1 MGIQAMKV
9 PTVFTAID
17 KFSGVVGTMTRN
29 MSKFNDAAQAS
40 AMRTS
45 TFLNRTGTQMLGA
58 GIGMATGIGYA
69 VNEAVKFEKA
79 MATVNTTIDNTTPEM
94 IKKMGDEVL
103 QMSKKIP
110 KPISELTDALYDVV
124 SAGIDARYSMT
135 VLNASGRLAVS
146 GLGTTKESV
155 DVLTS
160 SINSFNLDANESES
174 IANKVFKAVKYG
186 KTTVSQLAESFG
198 SSSALV
204 KNSNVSLEEYLATTA
219 VLTTTGMT
227 ASRAQT
233 QVASAVTALI
243 KPSKSMQ
250 AVLSSLGAKDIPK
263 FIKQNGGLV
272 KTLEMVSKRADQMGI
287 LTSKAFGRKEGF
299 SAMLSLLGPLRSK
312 FNEVYADMNSKAD
325 SMAIAFEKQTKTV
338 SAGVQIMKNKMTI
351 LGITIGNQLIPRV
364 NGFLDRLNPIIEKTT
379 KWMDKNEG
387 LSNTLLTATLVLLGL
402 GVAAKV
408 GAVLFFGLSKVIGI
422 VTAVTQAYTFVSTM
436 AALANVSFATA
447 LWGVISALWAYVSAQ
462 AAALWPITLLVAG
475 IGLLIWSVI
484 DMTKNW
490 RDWNNVILLSIG
502 PLGWIILLIQKIG
515 EHWENITSLFQGEG
529 MIGAIK
535 GIGTLIEDVILGTL
549 IGALKI
555 MGRLTSFI
563 PGVGSSFKEMA
574 SDLGGLKTNI
584 ASQLTIGNATG
595 MPQFSTF
602 GGQIPSWNT
611 SGKTENLAGKNQ
623 NDMRNILN
631 SIQGKG
637 GTLDLRLTA
646 PDGYG
651 LEADASNVKGID
663 VKTSTTKKSS
673 KND

>member
-9 PTVFTAID
+9 PTIFTAVD

-29 MSKFNDAAQAS
+29 MSKFNGTAQAS

-45 TFLNRTGTQMLGA
+45 TFLNKTGTQMLGA

-160 SINSFNLDANESES
+160 SINSFNLDANKSES

-250 AVLSSLGAKDIPK
+250 VVLSSLGAKDIPK

-312 FNEVYADMNSKAD
+312 FDEVYADMNSKAD

-338 SAGVQIMKNKMTI
+338 SAGVQIMKNKMAI

-364 NGFLDRLNPIIEKTT
+364 NGFLNVINPIVENISI
-379 KWMDKNEG
+379 WMEKNEG
-387 LSNTLLTATLVLLGL
+387 LTNTLLSATLVLLGL
-402 GVAAKV
+402 GIAAKV
-408 GAVLFFGLSKVIGI
+408 GAALFFGLSKVIGI
-422 VTAVTQAYTFVSTM
+422 VTVITEAYTFVSSM
-436 AALANVSFATA
+436 AALANVSFGTA
-447 LWGVISALWAYVSAQ
+447 LWGVISAMWAFVAAEIAVLGPIALILAGLGYLTYKMFDLGSATNTMANQ
-462 AAALWPITLLVAG
+462 QISALDKTNSAWTNSTKIQSEELKKQKMMLQQHGNSSFSAINPNLSNILKSNKTNAEIQKKQLQTLPMTPLAPGQKLFDNLGKPISGVNTQSEQREAILNP
-475 IGLLIWSVI
+475 
-484 DMTKNW
+484 K
-490 RDWNNVILLSIG
+490 NNV
-502 PLGWIILLIQKIG
+502 
-515 EHWENITSLFQGEG
+515 
-529 MIGAIK
+529 
-535 GIGTLIEDVILGTL
+535 
-549 IGALKI
+549 
-555 MGRLTSFI
+555 
-563 PGVGSSFKEMA
+563 
-574 SDLGGLKTNI
+574 
-584 ASQLTIGNATG
+584 
-595 MPQFSTF
+595 
-602 GGQIPSWNT
+602 
-611 SGKTENLAGKNQ
+611 ENLAGKNKQETQ
-623 NDMRNILN
+623 NLINALQ
-631 SIQGKG
+631 SKG
-637 GTLDLRLTA
+637 GVLDLKLTA
-646 PDGYG
+646 PEGYG
-651 LEADASNVKGID
+651 VEANTSQLKGID
-663 VKTSTTKKSS
+663 VRTSTTKKSS